1 MPRKLRKLN
10 KTIDI
15 DQPNRMVNLPAVK
28 EELDDN
34 IFYDEED
41 DAG

>member
-15 DQPNRMVNLPAVK
+15 DQPNRMVNLPTVK
-28 EELDDN
+28 EDPDDN
-34 IFYDEED
+34 IFYDEEND
-41 DAG
+41 TG